1 MAIVHGKG
9 GAVKLGTPSANL
21 VAAMN
26 EWSLTSTADE
36 VDITS
41 FGDTDKVWMAGF
53 KDGQLRFSGF
63 YDAADTYQGDLHE
76 AFDADTEVHVKLYT
90 DSTHGF
96 EGDGVV
102 TSREVTASVN
112 GAVTCNFG
120 IRINGSITAF
130 TDTP

>member
-9 GAVKLGTPSANL
+9 GAVKLGTPTANL

-26 EWSLTSTADE
+26 EWTLTSNADE
-36 VDITS
+36 VDTTS

-53 KDGQLRFSGF
+53 KDSSLTFSGF
-63 YDAADTYQGDLHE
+63 YDNADTYQGDLHE
-76 AFDADTEVHVKLYT
+76 AFDAGTEVTIKLYT
-90 DSTHGF
+90 DGTHGF
-96 EGDGVV
+96 QGVGVV
-102 TSREVTASVN
+102 TSREVSASVS

-120 IRINGSITAF
+120 LRVNGSISAF

>member
-9 GAVKLGTPSANL
+9 GAVKLGTPTAEL

-26 EWSLTSTADE
+26 EWTLTSNADE

-53 KDGQLRFSGF
+53 KDGSLRFSGF
-63 YDAADTYQGDLHE
+63 YDYADTPQGDLHD
-76 AFDADTEVHVKLYT
+76 AFDAGTEVSVKLYT
-90 DSTHGF
+90 DATHGF
-96 EGDGVV
+96 EGVGVV
-102 TSREVTASVN
+102 TSREVSASVN

-120 IRINGSITAF
+120 LRVNGAISPF